1 MKKKEKHIISTI
13 TESQTDTFSTID
25 TYSLEIN
32 DKILQELVLV
42 PLRNSVFFPKMLSPI
57 FLGRKKSIEIIKQN
71 SSENKFIGIVTQKK
85 ANIEDP
91 KIEQLY
97 DIGVLAKVLKILDMP
112 DGSQTA
118 IIQGL
123 KKIKIVKSVSE
134 DPYLKAKVELI
145 DEIEPDANDK
155 EFNALLENIKEAVET
170 FAEVQNDTDTEE
182 EVMSLFGIPNATM
195 LLNSISSNINFPIKE
210 KIKLLNINDISKRGF
225 ELLSL
230 LSLKNKK
237 HQLRENINEKVQKK
251 LEENHK
257 EFLLQEQIKEIQS
270 ELGNDP
276 ITGEIQE
283 LKRRAS
289 KKKWSKEV
297 KAIFDKEL
305 SRLQQTNNM
314 SPEYGVQLSYLQT
327 ILDLPW
333 EHKTKD
339 SYDLERARNVLNS
352 EHYGLEKVKE
362 RILEYLAVLKLKGN
376 LKSPIICLYGPP
388 GIGKTSLGKSIAKA
402 LNRKYDRMSLGGLHD
417 ESEIRGHRKTYIGA
431 MPGRIIQSLKKVKVS
446 NPVFVLD
453 EIDKISSDF
462 RGDPSSALLE
472 VLDPEQNN
480 TFHDNYLDIDYDLSN
495 VLFIATANTLST
507 IKPALLDRME
517 IIEMTGYLLEEK
529 IEIAKRHLI
538 PQQLKAHGIR
548 KNQTKFSD
556 EVLKFVIENYTRESG
571 VRELNKKIAS
581 IVRKI
586 AKDIAFG
593 KKIKATLTTER
604 IEEFLGAP
612 KFIKSKYE
620 ESKVAGVVTGLA
632 WTAAGGEIMTIETA
646 TTLGN
651 GKMSITGNL
660 GKVMIESATIAHEYI
675 KSHFKDLRIHPHIF
689 KYWNIHIHAP
699 EGAIPKDGPSAGI
712 TIATALAA
720 LYTQR
725 KILPYT
731 AMTGELTLSGK
742 VLPVGG
748 IKEKILAAKRAGI
761 KQIILPAQNKSDVEE
776 IKKIYT
782 EGLKFNYVKNMQEVF
797 DIILLPEKVEN
808 PIKIGIPKKTTEK

>member
-1 MKKKEKHIISTI
+1 MSKKHIISNL
-13 TESQTDTFSTID
+13 SSNSSDLFSFVDNYVFFVEDET
-25 TYSLEIN
+25 
-32 DKILQELVLV
+32 LQNLVLL
-42 PLRNSVFFPKMLSPI
+42 PLRNSVFFPRIVSPI
-57 FLGRKKSIEIIKQN
+57 FLGREKSIEIIKQHN
-71 SSENKFIGIVTQKK
+71 SEDKFIGIVTQKE
-85 ANIEDP
+85 ADVEDP
-91 KIEQLY
+91 SIDDLY
-97 DIGVLAKVLKILDMP
+97 KVGVLSRVLKIIDMP
-112 DGSQTA
+112 DGTQTA

-123 KKIKIVKSVSE
+123 RKFKILEGVE
-134 DPYLKAKVELI
+134 NEPYLKAKVELI
-145 DEIEPDANDK
+145 EETEPKKNDE
-155 EFNALLENIKEAVET
+155 EFDALLENIKETVENLIEMKPETDPNAVLN
-170 FAEVQNDTDTEE
+170 VQN
-182 EVMSLFGIPNATM
+182 VANSVM
-195 LLNSISSNINFPIKE
+195 LLNSISSNVEFSIE
-210 KIKLLNINDISKRGF
+210 DRIKLLEINDLKDRGY
-225 ELLSL
+225 ELLSM
-230 LSLKNKK
+230 LSVENQK
-237 HQLRENINEKVQKK
+237 QILRDDINEKVQRK
-251 LEENHK
+251 LEDNHK
-257 EFLLQEQIKEIQS
+257 EFLLQQQIKEIQK
-270 ELGNDP
+270 ELGDDP
-276 ITGEIQE
+276 ITNEIE
-283 LKRRAS
+283 DLKKRAIG
-289 KKKWSKEV
+289 KKWDINV
-297 KAIFDKEL
+297 KDIFDKEL
-305 SRLQQTNNM
+305 LRLQQTNNM

-333 EHKTKD
+333 NYKTKD
-339 SYDLERARNVLNS
+339 SYDLERARNVLNKD
-352 EHYGLEKVKE
+352 HYGLEKVKE

-388 GIGKTSLGKSIAKA
+388 GVGKTSLGKSVAKA
-402 LNRKYDRMSLGGLHD
+402 LNRKYARMSLGGLQD

-480 TFHDNYLDIDYDLSN
+480 AFHDNYLDIDYDLSN

-517 IIEMTGYLLEEK
+517 VIEMTGYLLEEK
-529 IEIAKRHLI
+529 IEIAKQHLI
-538 PQQLKAHGIR
+538 PEQLKAHGVR
-548 KNQTKFSD
+548 KNQAKFSD
-556 EVLKFVIENYTRESG
+556 DVLKFVIDNYTRESG
-571 VRELNKKIAS
+571 VRELNKKVAS
-581 IVRKI
+581 IVRKT

-593 KKIKATLTTER
+593 KKTKATLTTER

-632 WTAAGGEIMTIETA
+632 WTAAGGEIMTIEAA
-646 TTLGN
+646 TSLGS

-660 GKVMIESATIAHEYI
+660 GKVMIESATIAYEYI
-675 KSHFKDLRIHPHIF
+675 KSHFKLLKIHPELF
-689 KYWNIHIHAP
+689 KYWNLHIHAP

-782 EGLKFNYVKNMQEVF
+782 DGLEFNYVKNMQQVL
-797 DIILLPEKVEN
+797 DIVLLSEKVEN
-808 PIKIGIPKKTTEK
+808 PIKIGIPKKKN